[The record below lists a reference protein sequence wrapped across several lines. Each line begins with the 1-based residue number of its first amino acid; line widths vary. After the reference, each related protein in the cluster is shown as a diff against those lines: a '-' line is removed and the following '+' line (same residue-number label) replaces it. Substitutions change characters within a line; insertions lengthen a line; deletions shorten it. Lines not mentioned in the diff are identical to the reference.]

1 MFRSSDSMLLGAG
14 LGGLL
19 ISWSGNVMK
28 LNFILDGSLHIMC
41 ALIVLLLSYL
51 TKRHPH
57 MARKEELSTFITCL
71 LYRKNYTNVEF

>member
-57 MARKEELSTFITCL
+57 MARKEELSTFITSL
-71 LYRKNYTNVEF
+71 LYRNYDTNVES